1 MKLAPR
7 DSLDVDRRIPVT
19 EIRHQ
24 LLFCNCKLE
33 SLSLSGNKFTDNAA
47 KDFAAAL
54 QHSNC
59 KLESLHLSY
68 NNFTDK
74 AAKDF
79 AAALQ
84 HNNCKLGIS
93 LSLSENKFTDNAA
106 KDLGEALKA
115 HANARNIVGQ
125 QHATL
130 LGPTCCERL
139 HTMLFVVSCCCDLLE
154 VVG

>member
-33 SLSLSGNKFTDNAA
+33 SLSLSDNRFTDNAA

-59 KLESLHLSY
+59 KLESLVLFGNDFTEEGEQHLTDAREQS
-68 NNFTDK
+68 NFKSCT
-74 AAKDF
+74 
-79 AAALQ
+79 
-84 HNNCKLGIS
+84 N
-93 LSLSENKFTDNAA
+93 SE
-106 KDLGEALKA
+106 
-115 HANARNIVGQ
+115 
-125 QHATL
+125 
-130 LGPTCCERL
+130 
-139 HTMLFVVSCCCDLLE
+139 
-154 VVG
+154 

>member
-33 SLSLSGNKFTDNAA
+33 SLSLSDNKFTDNAA

-79 AAALQ
+79 AAAPQ
-84 HNNCKLGIS
+84 HSNCKLGIS
-93 LSLSENKFTDNAA
+93 SVKQIHRQPANWNRYISEVTTSLPTQ
-106 KDLGEALKA
+106 
-115 HANARNIVGQ
+115 RNISL
-125 QHATL
+125 QHLST
-130 LGPTCCERL
+130 
-139 HTMLFVVSCCCDLLE
+139 VIVN
-154 VVG
+154 